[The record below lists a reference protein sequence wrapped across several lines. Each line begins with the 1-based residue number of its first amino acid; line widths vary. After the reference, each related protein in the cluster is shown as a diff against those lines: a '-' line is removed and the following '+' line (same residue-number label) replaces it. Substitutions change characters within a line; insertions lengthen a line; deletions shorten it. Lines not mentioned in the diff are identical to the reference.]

1 MPSPF
6 PGMDPY
12 LEEPGL
18 WPDVHHGLISQ
29 IQAVLTGLL
38 RPKYYLRVEERVY
51 VSDQDDPGRKVII
64 PDVRIA
70 DNPNWQGGQLPAT
83 AGGGLTVAE
92 PIEVTSLIDD
102 EIHEAQLEVI
112 DRAQRQVITVIE
124 IASPTNKVAGSQG
137 RASYI
142 RKRQEVMN
150 SPSHLVEI
158 DLLRAGDPLNF
169 RELLPPHDY
178 LVHVSI
184 QQRRPGARVW
194 PIRLRQR
201 LPVVPIP
208 LRPEDPPA
216 PLDLQQILV
225 AVYDRA
231 GYDMS
236 INYRDEPTPP
246 LHGENAEWA
255 ANLLREKGLRE

>member
-1 MPSPF
+1 
-6 PGMDPY
+6 MDPY

-18 WPDVHHGLISQ
+18 WPDVHHELISEVR
-29 IQAVLTGLL
+29 AVLTGLL

-51 VSDQDDPGRKVII
+51 ISDENDPGRKVII

-70 DNPNWQGGQLPAT
+70 DNPNWQGGQLA
-83 AGGGLTVAE
+83 AMEGGGLAVAE

-102 EIHEAQLEVI
+102 EIHEAQLEII
-112 DRAQRQVITVIE
+112 DRAQRQVVTVIE

-137 RASYI
+137 RASYL
-142 RKRQEVMN
+142 RKRQEAMN

-184 QQRRPGARVW
+184 RQRRPRSRASNASATRSTSVHTSAKPFGTSDTSRGHADSHEQTARSTSRKLTAHTSHCDCVT
-194 PIRLRQR
+194 ITSGSSSRSRSASTR
-201 LPVVPIP
+201 
-208 LRPEDPPA
+208 
-216 PLDLQQILV
+216 
-225 AVYDRA
+225 
-231 GYDMS
+231 
-236 INYRDEPTPP
+236 
-246 LHGENAEWA
+246 
-255 ANLLREKGLRE
+255 